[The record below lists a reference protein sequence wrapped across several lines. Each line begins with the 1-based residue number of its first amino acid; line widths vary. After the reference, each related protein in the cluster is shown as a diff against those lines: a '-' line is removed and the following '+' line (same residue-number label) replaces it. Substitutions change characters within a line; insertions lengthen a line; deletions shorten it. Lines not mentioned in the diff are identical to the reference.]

1 MDQSDGNG
9 ADHSNLRISRYREIE
24 READVF
30 GRIIGVRRLKPS
42 EQTKIDG
49 FTPELSG
56 HNILEFDV
64 FDDDGKPTGEK
75 RKQYISH
82 RSPMIFAASVCEI
95 DHHPLVFPR
104 SRQELDANYDML
116 DGEGIAAAAVALARL
131 MRRTEFPF
139 EQTKEMA
146 KNSQGTSFSD
156 FSAGASEMASPTT

>member
-1 MDQSDGNG
+1 MDQGNGNG
-9 ADHSNLRISRYREIE
+9 AAHLDLRLSRYREIE
-24 READVF
+24 READTW

-42 EQTKIDG
+42 EQTRVDG
-49 FTPELSG
+49 YTPELSG
-56 HNILEFDV
+56 HNIIEFDV

-95 DHHPLVFPR
+95 DHNPIMFPR

-146 KNSQGTSFSD
+146 KNSSATPSSD
-156 FSAGASEMASPTT
+156 FNVGASETVLP